1 MRKFQWIA
9 GLSAIGLFMASCS
22 GNTAKT
28 QAPAP
33 SQQTVASQ
41 PKPAPSP
48 KETVKLLPVP
58 PNLLPT
64 VNVPQRMSQT
74 VTKQSDPFSQLPVT
88 STQQAALPA
97 QPAKATKPVSQKA
110 PAQKPAPQSLGKKS
124 PQVES
129 TQTSQSATK
138 TPQNAASPKA
148 ATKPAPVPTDLANA
162 VVVSGIVQVQ
172 GRVSAIVIAPNEPTS
187 RTVGVGD
194 YLSGGQV
201 RVKQIVLQSE
211 PVVILEQNGVEVIK
225 SVSSSFS

>member
-1 MRKFQWIA
+1 MRKFRWIA
-9 GLSAIGLFMASCS
+9 GFGAIGLLMASCS

-28 QAPAP
+28 QAPTTTT
-33 SQQTVASQ
+33 QQPVASQ
-41 PKPAPSP
+41 PKPAPAP
-48 KETVKLLPVP
+48 NEPVKLLPVP
-58 PNLLPT
+58 PELLPP
-64 VNVPQRMSQT
+64 VNVPQRVSQT
-74 VTKQSDPFSQLPVT
+74 VTKQSDPFSQLPVN
-88 STQQAALPA
+88 STEQPLLPA
-97 QPAKATKPVSQKA
+97 PAKTTPKTANQKA
-110 PAQKPAPQSLGKKS
+110 TTQKPANQSSAQKA

-129 TQTSQSATK
+129 TQAQSSTK
-138 TPQNAASPKA
+138 APSNTASAKA
-148 ATKPAPVPTDLANA
+148 PTKPVPVPTDLANA